1 MCSEFKSYWNILQF
15 ETDFIDVITK
25 CNWNNNNYTFTNLYK
40 TENKYILNLVNKLI
54 DKTNHII
61 DISNYPEVNSNIN
74 TYKMV
79 SYHSEKKALAFW
91 PKQQEGERERGE
103 RKRKK
108 YAIIYLIL
116 FYFYLYLYFIFITL
130 HAKLHSVIAFSRYYY

>member
-79 SYHSEKKALAFW
+79 SYHWHSG
-91 PKQQEGERERGE
+91 PNSRRGRERGE
-103 RKRKK
+103 REREKNM
-108 YAIIYLIL
+108 L
-116 FYFYLYLYFIFITL
+116 
-130 HAKLHSVIAFSRYYY
+130 